1 MTDIPDNA
9 IIIKGG
15 NDMYQEI
22 DENTTMLITLIQNGV
37 PQQHN
42 LQDELAFSEQTF
54 NFDLA
59 NQSASYAFWSQVLV
73 SAKSKLEEARL
84 NGQVLHAQIANEAR
98 TELSKPSVATVEDYV
113 LAKTEYQQNL
123 QQQLDWQTQVD
134 KLNYIVKS
142 FDQRS
147 NMLSQFGANL
157 RKNLD
162 NIAR

>member
-22 DENTTMLITLIQNGV
+22 DENTTMSITLIQNGV

>member
-1 MTDIPDNA
+1 
-9 IIIKGG
+9 
-15 NDMYQEI
+15 MYQEI
-22 DENTTMLITLIQNGV
+22 DENTTMSITLIQNGV

>member
-22 DENTTMLITLIQNGV
+22 DENTTMSITLIQNGV

-113 LAKTEYQQNL
+113 LAKTEYKQNL

>member
-1 MTDIPDNA
+1 
-9 IIIKGG
+9 
-15 NDMYQEI
+15 MYQEI
-22 DENTTMLITLIQNGV
+22 NDNTTMSITLIQNGV
-37 PQQHN
+37 KQEHN
-42 LQDELAFSEQTF
+42 LIDELAFSEQTF
-54 NFDLA
+54 NQDLA
-59 NQSASYAFWSQVLV
+59 NQSAQYAFWSQVLS
-73 SAKSKLEEARL
+73 SAKSKLEETKL

-98 TELSKPSVATVEDYV
+98 AQLTKPTVNTIEDYV
-113 LAKTEYQQNL
+113 LTKPEYQDNL
-123 QQQLDWQTQVD
+123 VHQLEWQTQVE

>member
-1 MTDIPDNA
+1 
-9 IIIKGG
+9 
-15 NDMYQEI
+15 MYQEI
-22 DENTTMLITLIQNGV
+22 DENTTMSITLIQNGV

-113 LAKTEYQQNL
+113 LAKAEYQQNL